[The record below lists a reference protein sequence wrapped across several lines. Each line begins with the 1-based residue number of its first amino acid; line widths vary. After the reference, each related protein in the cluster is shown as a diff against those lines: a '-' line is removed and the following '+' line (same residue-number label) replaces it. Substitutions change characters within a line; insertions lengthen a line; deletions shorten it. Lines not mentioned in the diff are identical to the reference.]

1 MKRLKLIRGLEYR
14 RSRMSEESIIIARE
28 TYLGGTLGGGV
39 VKVNEKAEF
48 EHVVVRHGGD
58 EESHA

>member
-1 MKRLKLIRGLEYR
+1 
-14 RSRMSEESIIIARE
+14 MSEESIIIARE